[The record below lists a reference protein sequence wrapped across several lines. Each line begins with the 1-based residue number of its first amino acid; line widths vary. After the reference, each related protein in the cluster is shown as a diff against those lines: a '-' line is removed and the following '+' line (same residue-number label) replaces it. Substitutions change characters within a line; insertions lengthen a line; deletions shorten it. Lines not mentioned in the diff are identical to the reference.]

1 MWIPIWNCNQQNS
14 LHMIIKSHKKKIV
27 VKYLKR
33 GKSLKPQI
41 NLEKN
46 KLLNEISIKQPIKN
60 FSNQSILFHD
70 KIVHFAP
77 KNSSNDVRISVEF
90 TIISK

>member
-14 LHMIIKSHKKKIV
+14 LKVIRKSHKKNIV

-46 KLLNEISIKQPIKN
+46 KLLNKNLIKQPIEN
-60 FSNQSILFHD
+60 FLNQSILFHD
-70 KIVHFAP
+70 KLVHFAP
-77 KNSSNDVRISVEF
+77 KNLSNDMRISVEF